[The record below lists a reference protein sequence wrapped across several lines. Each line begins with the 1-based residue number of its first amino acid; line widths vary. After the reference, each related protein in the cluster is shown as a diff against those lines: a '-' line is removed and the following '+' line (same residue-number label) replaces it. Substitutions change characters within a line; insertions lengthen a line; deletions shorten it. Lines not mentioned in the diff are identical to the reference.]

1 MNAGQTDHQSET
13 TGLRWEA
20 VESVYYDCH
29 VVSLAQLLPSR
40 LFAAFLLV
48 AGAPRIRS
56 DWGGLTCRNLLD
68 SEAAR
73 DVVLLQEFGVEK
85 YHLPVDGDLE
95 ATIRASVREHGHCI
109 ARVDSYYHEHFQEY
123 YLQEHRTNGH
133 KVTVIDFDRDTYT
146 GIDNVGVRT
155 LALTFDRGLFV
166 EAVRSNLFHVYEKH
180 DTLYRLNVGDLARQ
194 RLADGTVAAREQ
206 RAMAGFLA
214 DRARLATEIDAY
226 REEFTRDL
234 AGPATRRYA
243 QLANSYT
250 TALMIERAY
259 LALVEAHGR
268 TTEPWEVLPDRGEH
282 LVAALN
288 EALKAWRM
296 LKMLCRAAQ
305 LGNDIKDGALLGALG
320 RVVAAEH
327 ASVAAALLAREVVPA

>member
-1 MNAGQTDHQSET
+1 MNAGQISHESAT

-48 AGAPRIRS
+48 AGAPRIQA

-73 DVVLLQEFGVEK
+73 DVVLLREFGVEK
-85 YHLPVDGDLE
+85 HNLPVDGDIE

-133 KVTVIDFDRDTYT
+133 KVTVIDFDQDTYT

-155 LALTFDRGLFV
+155 LALTFDRRLFV
-166 EAVRSNLFHVYEKH
+166 ESVRSNLFHVYEKH
-180 DTLYRLNVGDLARQ
+180 DTLYRLHVGAEAER
-194 RLADGTVAAREQ
+194 RLADGAVLEREQ
-206 RAMAGFLA
+206 RTVADFLA
-214 DRARLATEIDAY
+214 DRARLATQIDAY
-226 REEFTRDL
+226 REAFTRDL
-234 AGPATRRYA
+234 DEPGTRRYA

-259 LALVEAHGR
+259 LALVEAHAR
-268 TTEPWEVLPDRGEH
+268 TTEPWAVLPDRGER
-282 LVAALN
+282 LIESLN
-288 EALKAWRM
+288 DAIKAWRM
-296 LKMLCRAAQ
+296 FKMLCRTAQ
-305 LGNDIKDGALLGALG
+305 LGNEVKDTALLGALG
-320 RVVAAEH
+320 RVVAAE
-327 ASVAAALLAREVVPA
+327 LATIAPATGVGVPA